1 MGKRRHK
8 SEENTQTPR
17 KPSRPVTLAVL
28 RSVNEWA
35 EEAATSQ
42 GLVLFDVE
50 VNSGWLVRVFVDRPG
65 AVEPGKGI
73 VVDECVAVS
82 RYLET
87 LMDADDRVP
96 EDYRLEVS
104 SPGVTREITAER
116 QYALV
121 VGRRLKVVTRENVQA
136 QNVHEG
142 TLLGV
147 EERTLKIAVGE
158 SVLEIAL
165 DNVAKAKLVFE
176 F

>member
-1 MGKRRHK
+1 
-8 SEENTQTPR
+8 
-17 KPSRPVTLAVL
+17 
-28 RSVNEWA
+28 
-35 EEAATSQ
+35 
-42 GLVLFDVE
+42 
-50 VNSGWLVRVFVDRPG
+50 
-65 AVEPGKGI
+65 
-73 VVDECVAVS
+73 
-82 RYLET
+82 
-87 LMDADDRVP
+87 MDADDRVA

-116 QYALV
+116 QYPLV
-121 VGRRLKVVTRENVQA
+121 VGRRLKVVTRENVEG

-158 SVLEIAL
+158 SVLEIAI